1 MPEKLGREIVSYR
14 PDRLFGKATFQNI
27 KQKPKTLK
35 YWKFDL
41 AISYPEK
48 EKENTKVNLL

>member
-35 YWKFDL
+35 Y
-41 AISYPEK
+41 
-48 EKENTKVNLL
+48 